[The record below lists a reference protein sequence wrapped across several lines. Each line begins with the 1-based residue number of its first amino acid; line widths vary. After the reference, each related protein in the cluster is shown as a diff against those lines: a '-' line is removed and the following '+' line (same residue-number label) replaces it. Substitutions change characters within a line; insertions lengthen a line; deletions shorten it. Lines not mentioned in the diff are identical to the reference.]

1 MSWKLEPHEKYR
13 NVYNRKGVTNR
24 PTTLKI
30 FLSKILI
37 NGIETI
43 TCLDL
48 SSTIAMQDRA
58 LQMQT
63 PSWFL

>member
-1 MSWKLEPHEKYR
+1 MSRKLEPHEKYR
-13 NVYNRKGVTNR
+13 DVYNRKGVTNR

-43 TCLDL
+43 TCR
-48 SSTIAMQDRA
+48 SIKYNRHAR
-58 LQMQT
+58 
-63 PSWFL
+63 